1 MPLIIKGGKEP
12 RIVSKKE
19 MKTIIKSIESSTS
32 EEVLKTLSPEVAEKR
47 RETLANKSARK
58 NSALMAE
65 KKAEVAVEKLKKE
78 KEQIEIAVSEKVKDA
93 VVETVAPI
101 TVDTNASVSV
111 IIETKEEFSNEN
123 TVPDFTKMTK
133 KEIDIWADENLG
145 IQLDRR
151 NTKDRMIAD
160 LKPHL

>member
-1 MPLIIKGGKEP
+1 
-12 RIVSKKE
+12 
-19 MKTIIKSIESSTS
+19 
-32 EEVLKTLSPEVAEKR
+32 
-47 RETLANKSARK
+47 LANKSARE

-111 IIETKEEFSNEN
+111 IIETKEEVSNEN

>member
-47 RETLANKSARK
+47 RETLANKSARE

-111 IIETKEEFSNEN
+111 IIETKEEVSNEN

>member
-19 MKTIIKSIESSTS
+19 MKTLIKSIENNTS
-32 EEVLKTLSPEVAEKR
+32 EEVLKTLSPDVAAKR
-47 RETLANKSARK
+47 RETLANKSARE

-65 KKAEVAVEKLKKE
+65 KKAEDAVEKLKKE
-78 KEQIEIAVSEKVKDA
+78 KEQIQIAVEEKVKDA

-101 TVDTNASVSV
+101 TVDMTAASIVV
-111 IIETKEEFSNEN
+111 ETKNDKKGK
-123 TVPDFTKMTK
+123 TTPDFTSMTK
-133 KEIDIWADENLG
+133 KEIDLWADENLG

-151 NTKDRMIAD
+151 YTKATMIEE
-160 LKPHL
+160 LQKHL